1 MKFNP
6 RVSLSRRK
14 SHNVHFIVPSSVR
27 RVLMSTS
34 LSIDLRSKYNVRS
47 ISVRK
52 DDEVNGSK
60 SIVASGSSTLSTS
73 PARRLTLTL
82 GFTLPR
88 LTSPNFEWTR
98 TANPC
103 SIERPRVVPLPTRKK
118 VPSSLL
124 RISWRPS
131 SLSQTGLHFRDCNH
145 IVEFVFV
152 ELVSATYRLSFGTRQ
167 DHQAFLLLIHLCHL
181 DNFFFLLLHCTPWA
195 QTSFFHLHVYTAP
208 TAPLV
213 YLQSDY
219 VVPFVY
225 APPPPS

>member
-1 MKFNP
+1 MTRFNWVSLDNPKSQFFFYPHSSIIIVVILREGEREEIMKFNP

-131 SLSQTGLHFRDCNH
+131 ISFSPFLPSL
-145 IVEFVFV
+145 
-152 ELVSATYRLSFGTRQ
+152 Y
-167 DHQAFLLLIHLCHL
+167 FLF
-181 DNFFFLLLHCTPWA
+181 NFFVVATIWNLDSVIFIVSCV
-195 QTSFFHLHVYTAP
+195 FFIW
-208 TAPLV
+208 
-213 YLQSDY
+213 
-219 VVPFVY
+219 
-225 APPPPS
+225 